1 MRQVTPRLAQIIIS
15 IYSLDTFQ
23 IGIIFLQAHPRES
36 YTTTV
41 WSFVN
46 IVNIGGIVIMRNM
59 TDGLGDSYIPHKVL
73 FAGGIIK
80 EWFLTLTMEINV
92 LWKCC
97 VVHSDV

>member
-1 MRQVTPRLAQIIIS
+1 
-15 IYSLDTFQ
+15 
-23 IGIIFLQAHPRES
+23 
-36 YTTTV
+36 
-41 WSFVN
+41 
-46 IVNIGGIVIMRNM
+46 MRNM